1 MTPKAVRAINGR
13 PWGHLQTGK
22 QIRMSDSQNS
32 SDTRISKLDS
42 ALARIDRVIDS
53 VSKKLDE
60 QRYEHRTVVEERDS
74 ARAELEELRR
84 KYDELQSKADHAADR
99 IEVLIGIV
107 ERSFPEIA
115 GSVSGDFNG
124 GDLDGGGQYNQGDQN
139 YQQHDGGHQPQQSY
153 GY

>member
-1 MTPKAVRAINGR
+1 M
-13 PWGHLQTGK
+13 GHLQTGK
-22 QIRMSDSQNS
+22 QIRMSDFQNS
-32 SDTRISKLDS
+32 SDSPISKLDS

-107 ERSFPEIA
+107 ERSFPELA

-124 GDLDGGGQYNQGDQN
+124 GDLDGGGQFNQGDQN

>member
-1 MTPKAVRAINGR
+1 VRAINGR

>member
-1 MTPKAVRAINGR
+1 MRAINGR

-115 GSVSGDFNG
+115 GSVAGDFNG